1 MESAGESSHSADT
14 GTTLLQSILSTI
26 EFYFSDINL
35 SRNKFLAH
43 KVLEN
48 PCKYFHFTCITPLH
62 ILKFFS
68 SDVPV
73 SLLLTF
79 HKLQELTTNESLVIE
94 AIKMSK
100 MLHLSEDGTKVF
112 RTTEIRPVDTIDE
125 HLIYVVNNFLPNN

>member
-1 MESAGESSHSADT
+1 MESTGESSHSADT
-14 GTTLLQSILSTI
+14 GTTLLQNILSTI

-48 PCKYFHFTCITPLH
+48 PCKYFSSLSLNTHCE
-62 ILKFFS
+62 KKFS

-79 HKLQELTTNESLVIE
+79 HKLQELTKDESLVIE
-94 AIKMSK
+94 AIKLSK
-100 MLHLSEDGTKVF
+100 MLHLTEDGTKVF

-125 HLIYVVNNFLPNN
+125 HLIYVVIISSQT